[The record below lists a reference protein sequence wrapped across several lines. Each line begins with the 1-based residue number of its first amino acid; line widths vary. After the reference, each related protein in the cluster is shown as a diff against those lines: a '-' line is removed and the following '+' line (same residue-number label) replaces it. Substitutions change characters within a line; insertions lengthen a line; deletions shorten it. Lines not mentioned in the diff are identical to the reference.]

1 MFVSGP
7 VGIRVTFRSQLRTR
21 SAINSTADSGLS
33 SKVGSGN
40 SAPSSAVAPWM
51 VGAALALPAIGSFA
65 PFAIGTVMFASAQIR
80 WAL

>member
-1 MFVSGP
+1 
-7 VGIRVTFRSQLRTR
+7 
-21 SAINSTADSGLS
+21 
-33 SKVGSGN
+33 
-40 SAPSSAVAPWM
+40 M